1 MSAWGDLLSFS
12 VSGGAD
18 TELYQNDTE
27 REREREIERERE
39 RQRETERDRDR
50 DRQTETEILVLSLI
64 QKRIEDKPE
73 KEVQQPAIMMSLR
86 LKYSNRSAQQMIFQ
100 KC

>member
-27 REREREIERERE
+27 REREREIDRK
-39 RQRETERDRDR
+39 RETETDRQRQTDRDR
-50 DRQTETEILVLSLI
+50 DLSV
-64 QKRIEDKPE
+64 ESNPE
-73 KEVQQPAIMMSLR
+73 KDR
-86 LKYSNRSAQQMIFQ
+86 R
-100 KC
+100 

>member
-27 REREREIERERE
+27 RERKREIDRKRE
-39 RQRETERDRDR
+39 RETERDRDR

-64 QKRIEDKPE
+64 QKRIEDKPG

>member
-27 REREREIERERE
+27 REREREIDRKRE
-39 RQRETERDRDR
+39 RETERDRDR

>member
-27 REREREIERERE
+27 REREKEIERQKE
-39 RQRETERDRDR
+39 RETERQIET
-50 DRQTETEILVLSLI
+50 DRQR
-64 QKRIEDKPE
+64 Q
-73 KEVQQPAIMMSLR
+73 
-86 LKYSNRSAQQMIFQ
+86 RS
-100 KC
+100 